1 MENATKALE
10 MAGSVLIGVL
20 ILGCIVY
27 AYSRL
32 TEIKKEEQTSERIE
46 QSTDF
51 NKDYDAYNRND
62 LYGSDIFSVANMVK
76 NYNVK
81 EADTKD
87 YGKIS
92 IEIKVKKVIRD
103 AKYFKYATY
112 NAETI
117 TEAYNNLAT
126 TVTRIGSKE
135 YFNKA
140 VSYWANFGTSTR
152 LENQIKQETNGNYN
166 NSKLSHLKDDI
177 IEYQDYVSEQ
187 KDMAR
192 KTFKCT
198 KMEYYN
204 NTGRVKYME
213 FTET

>member
-51 NKDYDAYNRND
+51 NKDYDAYNRDD

>member
-81 EADTKD
+81 EADAKD

>member
-10 MAGSVLIGVL
+10 MAGSVLIGVF

-81 EADTKD
+81 EADAKD